1 MPTWCAV
8 QWKPEDWRQ
17 AYLWRFHQAWLKAVG
32 TFCAVASR
40 AMDSVAGSGSKAA
53 EHWECEHF
61 RAFSLASH
69 AVDPFNS
76 WLNHSADF
84 HRRIGTKVEPRFLP
98 ALIAWWKGEH
108 LQQHL
113 CSWAI
118 YLSDHLP
125 IYLPVYPSVY
135 LSIYLSIYLSNY
147 ESFCLSICLCLHL
160 VSVVLS
166 IWLSDY
172 LSIYLIY
179 TILNYTILSYTI
191 LYYTNTILYYTI
203 LSTYLRTNLPIY
215 LSIYLPIQI

>member
-17 AYLWRFHQAWLKAVG
+17 AYLWRFHQAWLKAAG

-40 AMDSVAGSGSKAA
+40 AMDSVAGSGPKAT

-61 RAFSLASH
+61 RTLQLDSLAI
-69 AVDPFNS
+69 DPCHS
-76 WLNHSADF
+76 WLIHSADL
-84 HRRIGTKVEPRFLP
+84 HRRIGTKVRTEPRFLP

-125 IYLPVYPSVY
+125 IYLPVYPSV
-135 LSIYLSIYLSNY
+135 YLSIYLSNY

-203 LSTYLRTNLPIY
+203 LYYTILILY
-215 LSIYLPIQI
+215 

>member
-17 AYLWRFHQAWLKAVG
+17 AYLWRFHPAWLKALG
-32 TFCAVASR
+32 TFCGVASR

-98 ALIAWWKGEH
+98 ALIAWWKVST
-108 LQQHL
+108 
-113 CSWAI
+113 CSSTCAHEPSI
-118 YLSDHLP
+118 YLT
-125 IYLPVYPSVY
+125 IC
-135 LSIYLSIYLSNY
+135 LSIYMFIR
-147 ESFCLSICLCLHL
+147 LSICL
-160 VSVVLS
+160 S
-166 IWLSDY
+166 IWVVM
-172 LSIYLIY
+172 
-179 TILNYTILSYTI
+179 ILSVYSSV
-191 LYYTNTILYYTI
+191 YV
-203 LSTYLRTNLPIY
+203 
-215 LSIYLPIQI
+215 SI